1 MEIPEIV
8 DNYTRKVQFGCGNVY
23 ISINVLVKKPVRS
36 FLKLG
41 KTGQC
46 TRVLL
51 EAIGR
56 LITLMFEYSVPIER
70 IQQTLSGLRC
80 AQGIPAIGRL
90 SCMDAVGH
98 DLKRFLIEE
107 EPKNEV

>member
-1 MEIPEIV
+1 MEIPENV
-8 DNYTRKVQFGCGNVY
+8 DSSTRKVQFGCGNVY
-23 ISINVLVKKPVRS
+23 ITINVLEKNPVRS

-46 TRVLL
+46 VRVLL

-56 LITLMFEYSVPIER
+56 LVTLMFEYSIPIER

-80 AQGIPAIGRL
+80 DQGIPAIARL
-90 SCMDAVGH
+90 SCIDAFGH

-107 EPKNEV
+107 ETENEV